1 MVINFLG
8 IGSAWNIEQDNT
20 SAYIKIDKKMILIDC
35 GETVARKII
44 KDKVLD
50 DIEEL
55 YILISHTHSDHVGS
69 LGTLLFYS
77 KYNKKIRNR
86 IVLPNDQQ
94 YVINLNNYLKLVDIS
109 SEAEFVDSN
118 TLKEVFGF
126 KSFNMLR
133 ATHVKSLPC
142 YCFVFEDDENLIYY
156 SADNNNIE
164 YIKYYIQFKNAQI
177 YTEISN
183 NPKLS
188 EEHLDLD
195 LLERSIN
202 YLQRKQIYL
211 MHINESI
218 KEEELKNKGFNIPMV
233 RKKEKDYG
241 RKN

>member
-1 MVINFLG
+1 
-8 IGSAWNIEQDNT
+8 
-20 SAYIKIDKKMILIDC
+20 MILIDC
-35 GETVARKII
+35 GETVAIKII
-44 KDKVLD
+44 KDNVLE

-55 YILISHTHSDHVGS
+55 YILISHTHLDHIGS

-94 YVINLNNYLKLVDIS
+94 YVINLNDYLKLVDIS
-109 SEAEFVDSN
+109 SEAEFVNSN

-126 KSFNMLR
+126 KSFNILR
-133 ATHVKSLPC
+133 ATYVKSLPC

-156 SADNNNIE
+156 SADNN
-164 YIKYYIQFKNAQI
+164 IKYYIRFEKAQI

-188 EEHLDLD
+188 EEHLDLG

>member
-20 SAYIKIDKKMILIDC
+20 SAYIKKMILIDC
-35 GETVARKII
+35 GETVARKTI
-44 KDKVLD
+44 KDNVLG
-50 DIEEL
+50 DIDEL
-55 YILISHTHSDHVGS
+55 YILISYTYSDHIGN

-77 KYNKKIRNR
+77 KHNKKIKNR
-86 IVLPNDQQ
+86 IVLPNEQQ

-118 TLKEVFGF
+118 MLKEVFGF

-156 SADNNNIE
+156 SADNN
-164 YIKYYIQFKNAQI
+164 IKYYIQFEKVQI

-183 NPKLS
+183 NSKLS
-188 EEHLDLD
+188 EEHLDFG
-195 LLERSIN
+195 LLERFIN

-211 MHINESI
+211 IHINESI
-218 KEEELKNKGFNIPMV
+218 KEEELKNKGFNIPMA

>member
-20 SAYIKIDKKMILIDC
+20 SAYIKKMILIDC
-35 GETVARKII
+35 GETVARKTI
-44 KDKVLD
+44 KDNVLG
-50 DIEEL
+50 DIDEL
-55 YILISHTHSDHVGS
+55 YILISYTYSDHIGN

-77 KYNKKIRNR
+77 KHNKKIKNR
-86 IVLPNDQQ
+86 IVLPNEQQ

-133 ATHVKSLPC
+133 ATHVKSLSC
-142 YCFVFEDDENLIYY
+142 CCFVFEDDENLIYY
-156 SADNNNIE
+156 SADNN
-164 YIKYYIQFKNAQI
+164 IKYYIRFEKAQI

-188 EEHLDLD
+188 EEHLDLG